1 MFDPLYSKILNIFF
15 ISLEQVWLT
24 VQHNWPFLLVST
36 IVAVW
41 LKRSFDAVRIST
53 FLRKNRRASVVAATT
68 AAVATPLCSC
78 GTTAVVLGMMASMM
92 PWAPIVAFM
101 VASPLTSHEELI
113 YSAGLFGWPFAWA
126 FFLASILL
134 GLAAGIA
141 ATLLERRGWLDNQ
154 LRFQKAQPVSQSRLS
169 SERNPD
175 TGCSCK
181 PAFVPLTIVES
192 NPADAVIPASAT
204 CACANKP
211 AIAFQ
216 PAVEVACG
224 CSPSSAGEAFGAPR
238 QLVAQQKRRN
248 TSQPVYIPD
257 IAATQD
263 WLKDFFSTGSRLL
276 AMFLGFAFLGYFING
291 LIPAEWVVALF
302 GKGNVYSV
310 PLAATLGL
318 PFYLNTEA
326 SLPLV
331 RAMLDQGMSHGAAL
345 AFMIAG
351 AGTSIGAIA
360 GALTIARYRVVVLV
374 VATLW
379 IGAMVCGFVYN
390 LF

>member
-1 MFDPLYSKILNIFF
+1 MFENVLNLF
-15 ISLEQVWLT
+15 IVSLGQVWLT

-41 LKRSFDAVRIST
+41 LKRSFDAERIST
-53 FLRKNRRASVVAATT
+53 FLRKNRRAGVVAATT

-101 VASPLTSHEELI
+101 VASPLTSPEELI

-126 FFLASILL
+126 FFIASILL
-134 GLAAGIA
+134 GLAAGLA
-141 ATLLERRGWLDNQ
+141 ATLLERKGWLDNQ
-154 LRFQKAQPVSQSRLS
+154 LRFQTAQSASKGRSS

-175 TGCSCK
+175 SGWSPEPT
-181 PAFVPLTIVES
+181 FYPLTIVSS
-192 NPADAVIPASAT
+192 NSASAVIPAADQ
-204 CACANKP
+204 CACTVEP
-211 AIAFQ
+211 VLVFQ
-216 PAVEVACG
+216 PATSGTCG
-224 CSPSSAGEAFGAPR
+224 CSQSS
-238 QLVAQQKRRN
+238 
-248 TSQPVYIPD
+248 D
-257 IAATQD
+257 IADSRSYSQFDVARKGRTAAKRMHIPGGQVTQE
-263 WLKDFFSTGSRLL
+263 WLRDFYTTGSHLL
-276 AMFLGFAFLGYFING
+276 AMFLGFAFIGYFING
-291 LIPAEWVVALF
+291 LIPADWVVALF

-345 AFMIAG
+345 AFMISG
-351 AGTSIGAIA
+351 AGTSIGAVA
-360 GALTIARYRVVVLV
+360 GALTIARWRVVALV
-374 VATLW
+374 VAVLW
-379 IGAMVCGFVYN
+379 IGAMACGFVYN
-390 LF
+390 LV